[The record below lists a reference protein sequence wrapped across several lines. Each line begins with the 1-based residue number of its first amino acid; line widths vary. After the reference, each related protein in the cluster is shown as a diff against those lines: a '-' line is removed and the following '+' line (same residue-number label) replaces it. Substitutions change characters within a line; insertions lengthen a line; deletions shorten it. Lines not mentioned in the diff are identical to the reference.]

1 MYIPKHKHPAYNKEA
16 SGWMDEIFKVSLWG
30 VAHQRCVLS
39 TSAVHTVF
47 KSVVN
52 LGSGSVTVY
61 LGEKVHNNVISV
73 SPRCDLTDL

>member
-1 MYIPKHKHPAYNKEA
+1 MKVFDTLGVVEGGGGGWRELKMYIPKHKHPAYNKEA

-52 LGSGSVTVY
+52 LGSGSVTV
-61 LGEKVHNNVISV
+61 
-73 SPRCDLTDL
+73 